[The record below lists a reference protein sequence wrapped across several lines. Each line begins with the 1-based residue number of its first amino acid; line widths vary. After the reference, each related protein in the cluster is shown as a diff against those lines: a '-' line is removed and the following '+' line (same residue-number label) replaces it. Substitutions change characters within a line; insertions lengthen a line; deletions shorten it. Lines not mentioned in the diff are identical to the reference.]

1 MVICDLADLFDV
13 DGFYDL
19 LTVTC
24 QGAKAPIELFIDS
37 FVLGVAILFINS
49 DYNFLWAM
57 TLQELNKALVVKY
70 WVEGKKIVSMSFLLS
85 SVALILT
92 ITNPFIAFLRFI
104 LSFVN
109 FGSFFA
115 NNHVMHFL
123 SDACV
128 GIEGFQNQELWLV
141 FATSVVVWLLL
152 PPMLYM
158 IAEIVCPKGGYTES

>member
-19 LTVTC
+19 LIVTC

-85 SVALILT
+85 S
-92 ITNPFIAFLRFI
+92 
-104 LSFVN
+104 FVN
-109 FGSFFA
+109 FGSFFV

-141 FATSVVVWLLL
+141 FATSVLVWWLL